1 MVIDFSQEEEAKN
14 VQVNFFWLFLDGF
27 YVTNVAAR
35 LKGLILDFA
44 HVVVFDVKFQG
55 RLARNKGKTR
65 PIVIKMVDCLYNESF
80 LPQEGSL
87 HDNRSFQSTIR
98 SLFVSPATERCVPW
112 KKGQKTC
119 WLEPK
124 SYESFLFS

>member
-44 HVVVFDVKFQG
+44 HVVVFDVKFQA
-55 RLARNKGKTR
+55 RLARNQGRTR
-65 PIVIKMVDCLYNESF
+65 PIVIKMVGYFHSEVDEQICCEQDL
-80 LPQEGSL
+80 
-87 HDNRSFQSTIR
+87 
-98 SLFVSPATERCVPW
+98 
-112 KKGQKTC
+112 
-119 WLEPK
+119 K
-124 SYESFLFS
+124 SAG